1 MFYVNVQ
8 MILKMSLSNSRIF
21 KNKIYKNILPLL
33 PETEKPHLKSQN
45 GCYQQYYSDAASRI
59 FQVHHSVFD

>member
-8 MILKMSLSNSRIF
+8 IILKMSLSNSRIF

-33 PETEKPHLKSQN
+33 PETEKSHLEKSKWLL
-45 GCYQQYYSDAASRI
+45 STVL
-59 FQVHHSVFD
+59 F